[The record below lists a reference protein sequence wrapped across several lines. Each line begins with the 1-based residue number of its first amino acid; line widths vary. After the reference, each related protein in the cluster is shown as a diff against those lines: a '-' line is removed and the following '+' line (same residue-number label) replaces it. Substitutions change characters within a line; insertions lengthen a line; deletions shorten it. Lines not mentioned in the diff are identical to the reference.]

1 MPFLMQ
7 ENKQLNSIDR
17 GSIFVLVLSHRE
29 LLAVEASSEQD
40 AFVSSS
46 RSESS
51 IGHRLYE

>member
-1 MPFLMQ
+1 MQ
-7 ENKQLNSIDR
+7 ENKQLDSIDR
-17 GSIFVLVLSHRE
+17 SSTLALFLSHRK

-51 IGHRLYE
+51 IGHCLYE